1 MLLKGI
7 ASYDTLSDRITD
19 LNHIVVK
26 TLRIFTFHIH
36 KDTSNEGML
45 MKGMAP

>member
-1 MLLKGI
+1 MILKGT

-19 LNHIVVK
+19 LNHTVVK
-26 TLRIFTFHIH
+26 TCRIFTFHIH